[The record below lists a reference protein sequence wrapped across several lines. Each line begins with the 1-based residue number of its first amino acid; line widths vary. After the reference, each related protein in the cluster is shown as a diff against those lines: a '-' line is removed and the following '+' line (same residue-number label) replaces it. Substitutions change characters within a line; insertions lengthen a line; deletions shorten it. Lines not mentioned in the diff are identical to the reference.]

1 MNSSPVIS
9 QSDGTGEIDIPIAG
23 KNKNEMGILPVEPVN
38 QLPGFRDDTP
48 TKMPGGPPSEEI
60 KYNDPLPQDQLMSGF
75 AEWKQKN
82 PDKVSY
88 IGTQAIKY
96 MILPNGEPITF
107 SGGAEASNMARY
119 LESIGQPPM
128 KPGNQAFK
136 PIGADPN
143 AKLEMALASGGI
155 ARMLGE

>member
-1 MNSSPVIS
+1 
-9 QSDGTGEIDIPIAG
+9 
-23 KNKNEMGILPVEPVN
+23 
-38 QLPGFRDDTP
+38 
-48 TKMPGGPPSEEI
+48 MPGGPPQEEI

-75 AEWKQKN
+75 AEWKRNN

-96 MILPNGEPITF
+96 MTLPNGEQIMFP
-107 SGGAEASNMARY
+107 GGAEANNMARY

-128 KPGNQAFK
+128 TPGNQSFK
-136 PIGADPN
+136 PIGDPN
-143 AKLEMALASGGI
+143 AKLEMALSSGGI